1 MGVAWIYVVCTYILF
16 LPAIAYSGAP
26 FGIGVGKV
34 LQAVGPQMVG
44 ALAATVLGF
53 LLRYTVFTETPMV
66 LRTIFLV
73 ASYSVVYLLIVVG
86 LFRVRT
92 PLQVGRAVLQ
102 SYAT

>member
-1 MGVAWIYVVCTYILF
+1 
-16 LPAIAYSGAP
+16 
-26 FGIGVGKV
+26 
-34 LQAVGPQMVG
+34 
-44 ALAATVLGF
+44 
-53 LLRYTVFTETPMV
+53 MV